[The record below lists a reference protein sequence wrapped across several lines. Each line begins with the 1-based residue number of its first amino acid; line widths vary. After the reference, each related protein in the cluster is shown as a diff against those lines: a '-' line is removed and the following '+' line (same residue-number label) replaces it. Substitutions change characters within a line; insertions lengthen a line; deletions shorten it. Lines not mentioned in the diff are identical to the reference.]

1 MSGHVPRAAPGT
13 VPALQA
19 ALTAENAT
27 IYGYGI
33 AGAYLSGISQATAT
47 NDWVAHQVARDRL
60 EAMVRSLGAQPAA
73 AAVAYQLP
81 APVHSASEAVSL
93 AVLLE
98 DRITTAYLGLV
109 ALSDASIRDF
119 GAQQVQASALRA
131 AAWRG
136 GTVAFPGMTQA
147 ALAAPRRQS

>member
-13 VPALQA
+13 IPALQA